1 MLRNSLKFQLL
12 RIGNFENEKEFKIY
26 KPGRLQEIEPKACI
40 KEPGIPLYC
49 DIKYNSQLQR
59 AVSKTNAKAVWILR
73 TFDCK
78 DIKFL

>member
-1 MLRNSLKFQLL
+1 MQRNSLKFQLL
-12 RIGNFENEKEFKIY
+12 KIGNFENEKECKIY

-40 KEPGIPLYC
+40 KEPGILIDC
-49 DIKYNSQLQR
+49 DMKYNSQLQR

-73 TFDCK
+73 TFDCR